1 MRTKRSL
8 TLIFACLLAVLCGC
22 RRQTALQ
29 LRTDADPLVHRL
41 KLPGKVGAVRWVAVS
56 PNKDTGWIPP
66 KIEFYNVYAYIELD
80 DDAWVALGKIVGES
94 GGRDTFTLP
103 RSVAEI
109 LIPAPTMKNV
119 KQTDSDVQIDGAS
132 LNASALSSDPKKT
145 EPQQAIRFDKALIV
159 KFVAR

>member
-1 MRTKRSL
+1 MPTKSSL
-8 TLIFACLLAVLCGC
+8 TLIFCCLLAVVCGC

-29 LRTDADPLVHRL
+29 LRTDADPLIHRL

-80 DDAWVALGKIVGES
+80 DDAWVALGKIAGEP
-94 GGRDTFTLP
+94 GGRDTFSLP
-103 RSVAEI
+103 RSVAEV
-109 LIPAPTMKNV
+109 LIPAPAMKNV
-119 KQTDSDVQIDGAS
+119 KQTDSDVQIDGSS

-145 EPQQAIRFDKALIV
+145 EAQQAIRFDKALIV

>member
-1 MRTKRSL
+1 
-8 TLIFACLLAVLCGC
+8 
-22 RRQTALQ
+22 
-29 LRTDADPLVHRL
+29 
-41 KLPGKVGAVRWVAVS
+41 VRWVAVS

-80 DDAWVALGKIVGES
+80 DDAWVALGKIVGEP
-94 GGRDTFTLP
+94 GGRVTFSLP
-103 RSVAEI
+103 RSVADV
-109 LIPAPTMKNV
+109 LMPAPTMKNV

-145 EPQQAIRFDKALIV
+145 EVQQAIRSDKALIV